1 MSSPSL
7 APPAGRKLRVAFIT
21 TSMIVGGQERVLMDV
36 CNGMD
41 RDRFEIALLLTKGR
55 GPLCDFVDEP
65 ATLIVPEFRRG
76 PLGAFL
82 ALGRLTR
89 WMKKW
94 KPDCVF
100 TVGLGDKFVLGR
112 LAAKKAGVPVIL
124 SGLHCTPGPEHI
136 GRSILGRWGK
146 KLMHLNTGVTTVT
159 EDLADYLVEH
169 EGYPREKTHVIPNGV
184 DCARFYPHEAL
195 PSLREELGI
204 QPEHRVASIIAAL
217 RPEKRH
223 DLFLQAAREVA
234 NQIPHA
240 RFLIVGDGP
249 SRPDFELLA
258 AELDLDQHVQFLGSR
273 HDIPEI
279 QALSDV
285 VCLAS
290 TDVESAPICM
300 LEALASGRP
309 QVATAIGGI
318 PKIVSDGETG
328 FLAPPGDVP
337 ALAQAITRILS
348 DDELANRMRETS
360 RARALE
366 HFSVEFMVRAHE
378 ALIEDSYKTAAP

>member
-1 MSSPSL
+1 MPDPSPEL
-7 APPAGRKLRVAFIT
+7 PAGRKLRVAFIT
-21 TSMIVGGQERVLMDV
+21 TSMIVGGQERVVMDV

-41 RDRFEIALLLTKGR
+41 RDRFDVALLLTKDR
-55 GPLCDFVDEP
+55 GPLCDFVEEP
-65 ATLIVPEFRRG
+65 RTEVVDQFRGG
-76 PLGAFL
+76 PLGTFF

-100 TVGLGDKFVLGR
+100 TVGLGDKFLLGR
-112 LAAKKAGVPVIL
+112 IAAKRAKVPVIL

-136 GRSILGRWGK
+136 GRTILGKWNK
-146 KLMHLNTGVTTVT
+146 KFMHLNSGVTTVT
-159 EDLADYLVEH
+159 EDLADYLQEH

-184 DCARFYPHEAL
+184 DCDRFHPHDPPQAL
-195 PSLREELGI
+195 RDELGI

-223 DLFLQAAREVA
+223 DLFLKAARQVVDKLP
-234 NQIPHA
+234 NA

-258 AELDLDQHVQFLGSR
+258 GELALNEHVQFLGSR

-309 QVATAIGGI
+309 QVATSIGGI
-318 PKIVSDGETG
+318 PKIVADGETG

-337 ALAQAITRILS
+337 ALAQAITRILA
-348 DDELANRMRETS
+348 DDELATRMRDAS
-360 RARALE
+360 RKRALE
-366 HFSVEFMVRAHE
+366 QFSVEFMVRAHE
-378 ALIEDSYKTAAP
+378 RLIEDLYKAAR